1 MTSDSGAERKFWQI
15 ALADL
20 ERQIGAGR
28 NGLSSAEAAA
38 RRFRYGPNTLEERRR
53 LSLPLRGPRT
63 DAAGLTCT
71 IWPVTSQS
79 NRWRIAASRCLTLDA
94 ASLRIIHHRLRRGD
108 PGMPFILQE

>member
-38 RRFRYGPNTLEERRR
+38 RRLRYGPNTLEERRVCLCR
-53 LSLPLRGPRT
+53 SNSS
-63 DAAGLTCT
+63 AGFATR
-71 IWPVTSQS
+71 S
-79 NRWRIAASRCLTLDA
+79 
-94 ASLRIIHHRLRRGD
+94 
-108 PGMPFILQE
+108 